1 MERQFMREGLLV
13 LFLGVLVGGCTTLS
27 EPFRTT
33 LDAPAGT
40 KPAAVAAMGE
50 GNKLFAARKW
60 EAAKEQYEAAIKAQ
74 PSLAEAHYN
83 LAMVI
88 EVLGDEATAR
98 KHYVEAANLAPG
110 HKVIWDAPPFRVH
123 GLVEGSKSTNS
134 FISDDT
140 KKH

>member
-1 MERQFMREGLLV
+1 MKDGLLV
-13 LFLGVLVGGCTTLS
+13 MVLGMLISGCVTIS
-27 EPFRTT
+27 EPFRST

-40 KPAAVAAMGE
+40 KPAAVAAMRE
-50 GNKLFAARKW
+50 GNTLFAARKW
-60 EAAKEQYEAAIKAQ
+60 DAAKEQYEAAIKAQ

-98 KHYVEAANLAPG
+98 KHYVEAANLSPG
-110 HKVIWDAPPFRVH
+110 HKFIWDAPPFRVH

-134 FISDDT
+134 FISDD
-140 KKH
+140 KPKH

>member
-1 MERQFMREGLLV
+1 MKNCLLV
-13 LFLGVLVGGCTTLS
+13 MVLGMLIGGCVTIS
-27 EPFRTT
+27 EPFRST

-40 KPAAVAAMGE
+40 KPAEVAAMGE
-50 GNKLFAARKW
+50 SNKLFAARKW

-83 LAMVI
+83 LAMGF

-98 KHYVEAANLAPG
+98 KHYVEAADLTPG
-110 HKVIWDAPPFRVH
+110 PKVIWDAPPFRVH

-134 FISDDT
+134 FISDD
-140 KKH
+140 KPKH